1 MGIGPVEYMVV
12 AFPENRFTGDIA
24 PALADL
30 VEAGTIRI
38 IDLAFVGK
46 DTDGTVTAFEL
57 GDLESEVG
65 AAFSKIVSESSGLS
79 GGLLNEEDVEAVAE
93 ELEPNSSAALLVWE
107 DLWATK
113 VADAIRA
120 AGGELWDLERV
131 PHEVV
136 QAAVDWAEQN

>member
-65 AAFSKIVSESSGLS
+65 AAFSKIVSES
-79 GGLLNEEDVEAVAE
+79 GGLLNDEDVEAVAE

-107 DLWATK
+107 DVWATK
-113 VADAIRA
+113 IADAIRA

-136 QAAVDWAEQN
+136 QAAVEWSAEN

>member
-46 DTDGTVTAFEL
+46 DTDGSVTAFEL

-65 AAFSKIVSESSGLS
+65 AAFSKIVSES
-79 GGLLNEEDVEAVAE
+79 GGFLNDEDVEAVAE

-107 DLWATK
+107 DVWATK

-136 QAAVDWAEQN
+136 QAAVDWSAEH

>member
-1 MGIGPVEYMVV
+1 
-12 AFPENRFTGDIA
+12 
-24 PALADL
+24 
-30 VEAGTIRI
+30 
-38 IDLAFVGK
+38 
-46 DTDGTVTAFEL
+46 VTAFEL

-65 AAFSKIVSESSGLS
+65 AAFSKIVSES
-79 GGLLNEEDVEAVAE
+79 GGFLNDEDVEAVAE

-107 DLWATK
+107 DVWATK

-136 QAAVDWAEQN
+136 QAAVDWSAEN